1 MIGAY
6 SNTVGTKFIATGT
19 GSGSGVA
26 NLISY
31 PSIPY
36 NYGQCDEIEV
46 FVAGRRLRKA
56 PMTVYDQ
63 ALGQD
68 SYKGAGDKQL
78 EAEFS
83 VNENSDVVRLTE
95 APNAGDLVVIVRKT
109 GKVWFKYNEN
119 SSLRDSNTD
128 IARFLKVRQVDL
140 PK

>member
-1 MIGAY
+1 
-6 SNTVGTKFIATGT
+6 
-19 GSGSGVA
+19 
-26 NLISY
+26 
-31 PSIPY
+31 
-36 NYGQCDEIEV
+36 
-46 FVAGRRLRKA
+46 
-56 PMTVYDQ
+56 MTVYDQ